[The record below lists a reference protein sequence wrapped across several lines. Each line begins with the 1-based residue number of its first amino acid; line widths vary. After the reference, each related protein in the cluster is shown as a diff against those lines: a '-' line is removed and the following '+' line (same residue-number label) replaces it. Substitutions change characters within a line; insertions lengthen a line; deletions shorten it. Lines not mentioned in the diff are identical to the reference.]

1 MSVLIV
7 RGMLGTFV
15 SCIKALQGG
24 GSFRGTAAMLV
35 SAFAA
40 GKAIV
45 NAVFHTDSDVN

>member
-24 GSFRGTAAMLV
+24 GLFRGTAAMCIS
-35 SAFAA
+35 SANL
-40 GKAIV
+40 AIIGGE
-45 NAVFHTDSDVN
+45 N